1 MSDYDI
7 VIRNGLIV
15 DGSGNAPFAGDVAI
29 RDGLIAAVGKVSGS
43 GREEIDAASKL
54 VTPGFVDIHTH
65 YDGQVT
71 WENRLMPSSNHGTT
85 TVVTGNCG
93 VGFAPCRPADRL
105 KLVKVMEGVEDIPE
119 IVMTEGI
126 PWNWETFP
134 EYMDALAGRQFDVDV
149 AVQVPHSP
157 LRVYVMG
164 DRGVNL
170 DASTDA
176 DRAEMTRLVTEA
188 IEAGAIGVSTS
199 RSLNHRAKDGRPA
212 PSVHTAV
219 DEVLA
224 LAQGL
229 ANAQA
234 GVFQIITEMSEPPE
248 KEMAIVQ
255 RIAEVAQRPVSFTLS
270 QIPEAPDS
278 WRGLVAGM
286 ERANAAGCRV
296 RGQIHERPVGVLLG
310 LELSLNPLSTRPS
323 YKAIAHLPLEERVA
337 IMRDPAFK
345 ARVLTEES
353 EPDPVP
359 LANRLIGSV
368 ELMFALGADP
378 DYAPPREMQIGNR
391 ARAMGVS
398 PLSLAYDLMLEQ
410 DGHAILCLPGANFV
424 SGTLKE
430 VREMM
435 EHPDT
440 VIALGDGGAHYG
452 VICDAGYPTH
462 LLTHWGRN
470 VPEEERFPIEWII
483 TALTRRPAETVGLTD
498 RGLIAPGM
506 KADLNVI
513 DHARLK
519 LHPPRPVYNLPAG
532 GRRLQQRAD
541 GYEVTI
547 VNGVVTY
554 REGEPTGALPGRLV
568 RGGGYKEPLR
578 QAA

>member
-1 MSDYDI
+1 MQDFDVI
-7 VIRNGLIV
+7 VRNGTIV
-15 DGSGNAPFAGDVAI
+15 DGSGGAPFIGDVAI
-29 RDGLIAAVGKVSGS
+29 KDGLIAAVGPIEGR
-43 GREEIDAASKL
+43 GREEIDAEGKL

-71 WENRLMPSSNHGTT
+71 WEERLMPSSNHGTT

-93 VGFAPCRPADRL
+93 VGFAPCRPGDRL

-126 PWNWETFP
+126 PWDWETFP
-134 EYMDALAGRQFDVDV
+134 EYMDALAARSFDVDV
-149 AVQVPHSP
+149 AVQIPHSP

-164 DRGVNL
+164 DRGV
-170 DASTDA
+170 DHEASSEA
-176 DRAEMTRLVTEA
+176 DRAEMTRLVAEA
-188 IEAGAIGVSTS
+188 VWAGAVGVSTS
-199 RSLNHRAKDGRPA
+199 RSLNHRAKDGKPA
-212 PSVHTAV
+212 PSVQTAV
-219 DEVLA
+219 EEVLA
-224 LAQGL
+224 LAKGL
-229 ANAQA
+229 ARAKA
-234 GVFQIITEMSEPPE
+234 GVFQIITEMNEPPDR
-248 KEMAIVQ
+248 EMAIVR
-255 RIAEVAQRPVSFTLS
+255 RIAETAGRPVSFTLS
-270 QIPEAPDS
+270 QIPEAPES

-286 ERANAAGCRV
+286 EQANAGGNRV

-310 LELSLNPLSTRPS
+310 LELSLNPLSTKPS
-323 YKAIAHLPLEERVA
+323 YKAIAHLPLDRRVA
-337 IMRDPAFK
+337 ILRDPAFK
-345 ARVLTEES
+345 EKLLGEPV

-359 LANRLIGSV
+359 LANRLIGS
-368 ELMFALGADP
+368 LDKIFALGADP
-378 DYAPPREMQIGNR
+378 DYAPPREMQIG
-391 ARAMGVS
+391 ARAAALGVT
-398 PLSLAYDLMLEQ
+398 PLSLAYDLLLEQ

-462 LLTHWGRN
+462 LLTHWGRD
-470 VPEEERFPIEWII
+470 VPEEERFPIEWIVA
-483 TALTRRPAETVGLTD
+483 ALTHRPAETVGLDD
-498 RGLIAPGM
+498 RGLLKAGM

-513 DHARLK
+513 DHARLR
-519 LHPPRPVYNLPAG
+519 LHAPRPVYNLPAG

-547 VNGVVTY
+547 VNGVITY

-568 RGGGYKEPLR
+568 RGSGYREPR
-578 QAA
+578 QAAA